1 MRCLYIRGWEGAF
14 KGCDS
19 VAKCFIFRLRQVLS
33 LVLGNRSCCKLPL
46 HSVLGWHGGCGLR
59 ACVGFTVYCSGF
71 GFRAYEFHS
80 RFMCYNAFPRI
91 TCLEDQWGFSKS
103 IMVITGI
110 AIWIIRVSTYLLSP
124 PEPQPQ
130 TLAHK
135 RCK

>member
-1 MRCLYIRGWEGAF
+1 MRFCGKMFHIQIKTGPLI
-14 KGCDS
+14 
-19 VAKCFIFRLRQVLS
+19 S
-33 LVLGNRSCCKLPL
+33 LEEHRCKLPL

-110 AIWIIRVSTYLLSP
+110 AIWIIRVVNLLTKS
-124 PEPQPQ
+124 
-130 TLAHK
+130 A
-135 RCK
+135 